1 MASYMLTAATRVRLL
16 PSGHGPRTATSLAV
30 PSTAHIRGAPLPEGA
45 GLEITLGT
53 GEVLTAERGDEQH
66 WWAALPEGRYD
77 VRLMGSVASFER
89 MGPRSIEVAAYG
101 VFPIPSLDFGR

>member
-1 MASYMLTAATRVRLL
+1 MGELARGGIGGRLDPL
-16 PSGHGPRTATSLAV
+16 VGAV
-30 PSTAHIRGAPLPEGA
+30 NHVPFRAFIDGAPLPEET

-77 VRLMGSVASFER
+77 VRLIGSVASAEPN
-89 MGPRSIEVAAYG
+89 GLRSIEVQAYG